1 MTNAARV
8 PLKINQDSLKER
20 KEYKRHKVN
29 QGDNIYRIL
38 PPFGESANG
47 YPYKAW
53 TLSWLPDPT
62 TGRNRPYASPRSFGE
77 KECPITEYTKALE
90 AKYAQLSDSMKAK
103 GVDDA
108 TVKERLKGIT
118 KLLMNIKPK
127 TSYFYN
133 ATNKAGEVGILEL
146 KKTAHDGIKKQ
157 MMQYITDYGQDPTS
171 LNSDENDSGVWFK
184 VRRDGELTNTEYSVA
199 KNQTKQKIGG
209 QLVFV
214 DDRSELPQNIVDSY
228 ASLGYDLTTLYKK
241 VSYDEL
247 KNALLSALAGVYD
260 SVPEAKILGFDPDSD
275 LVEVQAAPV
284 KAQSAPKA
292 SVNLKFAAD
301 DEEDNTPPFEVDEA
315 PVVAKTTAAAPTV
328 KKAVSNSDNDD
339 VFQHAMSLLN
349 S

>member
-1 MTNAARV
+1 MTRT
-8 PLKINQDSLKER
+8 PLKINTDSLKER
-20 KEYKRHKVN
+20 KEYKRHKIN
-29 QGDNIYRIL
+29 QGENTYRVL

-53 TLSWLPDPT
+53 TLTWLPDPQ

-77 KECPITEYTKALE
+77 KDCPVTEYTRTLE
-90 AKYAQLSDSMKAK
+90 TKYSQLAEKAK
-103 GVDDA
+103 ASNDEA
-108 TVKERLKGIT
+108 LKETVKGLA

-184 VRRDGELTNTEYSVA
+184 VRRDGEGTDTEYSVT
-199 KNQTKQKIGG
+199 KNQTKQKING

-228 ASLGYDLTTLYKK
+228 ESLGYDLTGLYKRT
-241 VSYDEL
+241 SYEDL
-247 KNALLSALAGVYD
+247 KAALVSALAGVYQTL
-260 SVPEAKILGFDPDSD
+260 PEAKVEGFTVDD
-275 LVEVQAAPV
+275 V
-284 KAQSAPKA
+284 KGSVVTKTQTPAPKA
-292 SVNLKFAAD
+292 NVAIKLDSAD
-301 DEEDNTPPFEVDEA
+301 DEDDAPFEVEK
-315 PVVAKTTAAAPTV
+315 PKAKAPTV
-328 KKAVSNSDNDD
+328 KKASNSEDDD
-339 VFQHAMSLLN
+339 VFKHAMSLLD